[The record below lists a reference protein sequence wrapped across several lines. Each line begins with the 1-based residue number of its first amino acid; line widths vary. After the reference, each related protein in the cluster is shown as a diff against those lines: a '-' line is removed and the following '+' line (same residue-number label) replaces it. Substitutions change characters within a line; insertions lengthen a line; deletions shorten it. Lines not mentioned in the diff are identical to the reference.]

1 MKIRSDEHKVR
12 SDDHNKKA
20 RNVNKIRSGDHNK
33 EFVVEMEMT
42 TANFAA
48 TTTAKSSHRKRPQ
61 QNLPWR
67 PQQKVRGDNQN
78 KKFAAEQR
86 KTRLLV
92 VYNFYFS
99 TGRREL

>member
-1 MKIRSDEHKVR
+1 MTTAVTTKTAATVTVAAKPTATKVTSETTTTAEFAVMKIRSDEHKVR

-61 QNLPWR
+61 QNLP
-67 PQQKVRGDNQN
+67 
-78 KKFAAEQR
+78 
-86 KTRLLV
+86 
-92 VYNFYFS
+92 
-99 TGRREL
+99 